1 MEPGVERG
9 VGLHVALLG
18 REGEEGEEG
27 EEGKGDK
34 SAYSF
39 GS

>member
-18 REGEEGEEG
+18 REEGKEG